1 MGSFGSKKS
10 QPQTPKSFTTHT
22 ELAKERPELKKARQA
37 KALRVARLDRIAQN
51 AIAERATGSRE
62 SKVDRQRKRKDR
74 ENDQRHDQ
82 LPEVLQVD

>member
-1 MGSFGSKKS
+1 
-10 QPQTPKSFTTHT
+10 
-22 ELAKERPELKKARQA
+22 
-37 KALRVARLDRIAQN
+37 LRVARLDRIAQN